1 MEDYLG
7 ALMKELEW
15 IGQRAGRQGKKLNT
29 VYIGGGTPTTLSEEQ
44 LERLLSCID
53 RCFSREH
60 LLEYTVEAGRPDSI
74 TEGKLKVLRAHGI
87 TRISIN
93 PQTLEDHVLRAIG
106 RKHAAGD
113 IRAPTTW
120 PGQWL

>member
-1 MEDYLG
+1 
-7 ALMKELEW
+7 MKELEW

-93 PQTLEDHVLRAIG
+93 PQTMQQKTLDLIG
-106 RKHAAGD
+106 RRHRPGRSR
-113 IRAPTTW
+113 RAFTW
-120 PGQWL
+120 HGALGLTISIWI